1 MRNESLARMSRA
13 SHGSSWSSG
22 ETVDETVEVSE

>member
-1 MRNESLARMSRA
+1 MRNDSLTRMSRA

-22 ETVDETVEVSE
+22 ETVDDNLEVSE